1 MDVENQNDVKSIILT
16 PVKKDEWQIC
26 CSHSSKQFIKYIT
39 TVIISLIILMFSI
52 VMISE
57 NPNNDNSIYFSLLS
71 SIMSLYIHPPTLENK
86 KK

>member
-1 MDVENQNDVKSIILT
+1 MDVENQNDVKSIILN
-16 PVKKDEWQIC
+16 PVKNDEWQIC

-39 TVIISLIILMFSI
+39 TVIISIIILMFSI

-57 NPNNDNSIYFSLLS
+57 NPDNDNSIYFSLLS